1 MKYFFIKL
9 SLALFSGMILTGL
22 HAQQTILSTSS
33 DATGIQGSVSYS
45 VGQIVF
51 LTKTGTGGNVS
62 EGIQQPYEI
71 LFMTGI
77 VEEKGIDLECVL
89 YPNPASAYVR
99 LKIENQETR
108 NLHFDLYNLKG
119 VLLKSMKIEKEET
132 TIPMDELVQATYFL
146 TVIENNKILKTFR
159 IIKK

>member
-1 MKYFFIKL
+1 MRLSFIKL
-9 SLALFSGMILTGL
+9 WLVFFLGIILTGL
-22 HAQQTILSTSS
+22 HAQHTINSTSN
-33 DATGIQGSVSYS
+33 DLAGIQGSVSYS

-51 LTKTGTGGNVS
+51 LTKTGTAGNVS

-77 VEEKGIDLECVL
+77 DEEKGIELECVL

-99 LKIENQETR
+99 LKIVKQETR
-108 NLHFDLYNLKG
+108 NLRFDLYNAEGL
-119 VLLKSMKIEKEET
+119 LLKSMKIEKEET

-146 TVIENNKILKTFR
+146 TVIENHKILKTFR